1 MNKIDLKVK
10 IIEEKIVTAQTE
22 PIELLNSLYKVFNV
36 SDGYFVKVNHS
47 KDGKFV
53 KIEDIGLSHYE
64 EKQIVV
70 IDDPTPEQLKAYFL
84 ITELKQLYRRT
95 LKCQEKK

>member
-1 MNKIDLKVK
+1 MSKIDLKVK

-36 SDGYFVKVNHS
+36 SDRYFV

-84 ITELKQLYRRT
+84 ITELKQLYRKT